1 MSSRVALVIVSHSDL
16 LARGVREV
24 AEQMAPD
31 VHIECAGGMQDGSL
45 GTSYD
50 KVASAITRA
59 LGAIETGHD
68 GAGVVCLTDMGSADL
83 TVESVQEME
92 DFEALEHAHA
102 PLVEGAIAA
111 AISAQSGSSRSEV
124 RAAAERAG
132 APDTP
137 RSAASPVGRVVI
149 HENEDTA
156 DHVVTATARVADPVG
171 LHARPAALLARL
183 AGSFDAEVFV
193 NGADAG
199 SALEVMAL
207 GVRQGDIVQLRATGP
222 QAQEAID
229 ALVDKLEE

>member
-83 TVESVQEME
+83 TVESVEEME
-92 DFEALEHAHA
+92 DLSLIH
-102 PLVEGAIAA
+102 
-111 AISAQSGSSRSEV
+111 ISE
-124 RAAAERAG
+124 
-132 APDTP
+132 PT
-137 RSAASPVGRVVI
+137 
-149 HENEDTA
+149 
-156 DHVVTATARVADPVG
+156 
-171 LHARPAALLARL
+171 RPY
-183 AGSFDAEVFV
+183 
-193 NGADAG
+193 
-199 SALEVMAL
+199 
-207 GVRQGDIVQLRATGP
+207 
-222 QAQEAID
+222 
-229 ALVDKLEE
+229 